1 MGGYGHH
8 MPTASE
14 RYGANLLYR
23 QLREGRRWAGRA
35 RRAGR
40 LARRV
45 GPAIRQAIEAT
56 RNGRPAVLE
65 MLTAQDTAYPAA
77 GQALRNAETGVLV
90 TA

>member
-1 MGGYGHH
+1 MGAHSEQV
-8 MPTASE
+8 ASPD
-14 RYGANLLYR
+14 
-23 QLREGRRWAGRA
+23 
-35 RRAGR
+35 
-40 LARRV
+40 RV
-45 GPAIRQAIEAT
+45 GPGEIRQAIEAT